1 MKIYHLAVLGQ
12 SVKWVGR
19 AEFLPEPLGS
29 FRRTHLL
36 ADLEGVGA
44 ACFLGWWSP
53 HSALTSPWALSH
65 VLLPLIRTL
74 VITLGSPGYFRD
86 SPCLK
91 ILNLI
96 TSAKS
101 LL

>member
-36 ADLEGVGA
+36 ADVEGVGLPA
-44 ACFLGWWSP
+44 SLAGGPLVLPSPLRGLCHMSSFL
-53 HSALTSPWALSH
+53 L
-65 VLLPLIRTL
+65 
-74 VITLGSPGYFRD
+74 
-86 SPCLK
+86 
-91 ILNLI
+91 
-96 TSAKS
+96 
-101 LL
+101 